1 MPLGLPVHGNVM
13 ETKELSYMLWDAN
26 QNGQQGNNLPTAIL
40 LPPEIIII
48 KIEAHTKGTEPEYQS
63 NSLADFHAQAA
74 ATESI
79 KIVAHVDEVHSVS
92 AGKKKKKRPL
102 IARCFSSWCPC
113 NMVMDYS

>member
-13 ETKELSYMLWDAN
+13 ETKELSYMLWYAN

-92 AGKKKKKRPL
+92 AEKKKKKKASHCQMFFIL
-102 IARCFSSWCPC
+102 MSL
-113 NMVMDYS
+113 